1 MWEFNLV
8 VTLDADGEFGRLLHD
23 LEAQGDFHPTSFFGV
38 ILGRVPDPEGF
49 LHSVRQARREGVAFS
64 DLGRIVPVDRVFTFT
79 PDDFLD
85 RVCRALGS
93 YLPRLAGRHFY
104 VRLERRGLKGE
115 IVSPEAER
123 SLDDHI
129 LEELGR
135 QGSEAEIDFEGAEAV
150 VAVETIGDRC
160 GIGLLTRQQMD
171 RYDFVRVG

>member
-8 VTLDADGEFGRLLHD
+8 VTLGAEGKFGRLMHD
-23 LEAQGDFHPTSFFGV
+23 LETHGEFHPTSFFGV
-38 ILGRVPDPEGF
+38 ILGRVADPEGF
-49 LHSVRQARREGVAFS
+49 LRSVLEGRQEGVAFS
-64 DLGRIVPVDRVFTFT
+64 DLGRAVPVARVFTFT
-79 PDDFLD
+79 PEDFLA
-85 RVCRALGS
+85 RVRRALES

-123 SLDDHI
+123 SLDTHI

-135 QGSEAEIDFEGAEAV
+135 QGRQAEVDFEGAEAV
-150 VAVETIGDRC
+150 VVVETIGDRC
-160 GIGLLTRQQMD
+160 GVGLLTRQQME